1 MEKEFMDL
9 QKMRTH
15 LRLCINDLNEK
26 LKGKEA
32 ALHTVNQANLKNK
45 ATLLQLQNDLQQTS
59 EFIQDA
65 VQLKS
70 FVKKLYHKY
79 GESKTKATEDSK
91 KMDMHAELMRQ
102 RQHLEETVQSLRNQ
116 VYKNSLQKQ
125 KNASRIMQENKEL
138 LTELNMLRTK
148 LKETQ
153 EHCAEMEAIIGVNK
167 RCMSP
172 EKARACL
179 EKAIRNNEAI
189 EYEYQQKLNVSCSAL
204 YQLPDDKLDIN
215 YNSSQVTALDKFH
228 TNAKAYVNTILYMQ
242 SV

>member
-1 MEKEFMDL
+1 
-9 QKMRTH
+9 
-15 LRLCINDLNEK
+15 
-26 LKGKEA
+26 
-32 ALHTVNQANLKNK
+32 
-45 ATLLQLQNDLQQTS
+45 
-59 EFIQDA
+59 
-65 VQLKS
+65 
-70 FVKKLYHKY
+70 
-79 GESKTKATEDSK
+79 
-91 KMDMHAELMRQ
+91 MDMHAELMRQ

-138 LTELNMLRTK
+138 LTELNMLRKK

-189 EYEYQQKLNVSCSAL
+189 EYEYQQKLNENETTIRLLNEEIQRLIRVINKKNENAQEKLLMPTRELHRTNWANNRQTC
-204 YQLPDDKLDIN
+204 LP
-215 YNSSQVTALDKFH
+215 SSPEHIREAGRYEKHKGL
-228 TNAKAYVNTILYMQ
+228 
-242 SV
+242 